1 MDAETMK
8 AEVVG
13 VFDRASA
20 SYDRVGDEFF
30 GLFGRRLVEHAAVQ
44 AGEKVLD
51 LGCGRGAVLF
61 PAAEAA
67 GPTGRVI
74 GIDLAP
80 GMVAATA
87 EEAINRG
94 LTQIQVRF
102 GDAEW
107 PDGEAAPYDLICA
120 GFVLFFLPDLPA
132 AVGRYASILRS
143 GGRLAFSWFGDDDA
157 RWNEVYEAAW
167 SHLPEERRKPDHRAG
182 DSPWRGIA
190 SVEAA
195 LTNAGYI
202 SVTTVEEEHLVVFQD
217 ADQWY
222 AWTWS
227 HGMRYRWE
235 AMSKSQRAAARRDA
249 EAAMGGVRRA
259 DGCLEGITRVRY
271 TVAQKP

>member
-1 MDAETMK
+1 MK
-8 AEVVG
+8 ADVVSL
-13 VFDRASA
+13 FDRASG
-20 SYDRVGDEFF
+20 SYDRVGVEFF
-30 GLFGRRLVEHAAVQ
+30 GVFGRRLVERAAVHI
-44 AGEKVLD
+44 GEKVLD
-51 LGCGRGAVLF
+51 VGCGRGAVLF

-67 GPTGRVI
+67 GPTGRII

-80 GMVAATA
+80 GMVAGTA
-87 EEAINRG
+87 EESVNRG
-94 LTQIQVRF
+94 LAQIEVRI

-107 PDGEAAPYDLICA
+107 PAGEEAPYDLICA

-132 AVGRYASILRS
+132 ALGRYTSILRT

-167 SHLPEERRKPDHRAG
+167 SHLPEERQQPDYRAG
-182 DSPWRGIA
+182 ESPWRSVA

-195 LTNAGYI
+195 LMDAGYVN
-202 SVTTVEEEHLVVFQD
+202 VTTVEEDHLVVFGD

-235 AMSKSQRAAARRDA
+235 AMSESQRTAARSDA
-249 EAAMGGVRRA
+249 EAAMDGVRRA